1 MSEPSSLL
9 QTLAEA
15 VADGSPVNW
24 DDAESTARSD
34 EDRRAIAQLRG
45 LAILQDAARAH
56 TLSWGPLEI
65 KHEIGRGTF
74 GIVYRAWDTRLDREV
89 ALKLLHEAD
98 GDSRDAAAVVA
109 EGRLLARIRHPNVV
123 VVHGADTHDKRVGVW
138 MEFITGATLKE
149 LTEQQGPLGASEA
162 AVIGR
167 DLCSALAAVH
177 KQGYLHRD
185 IKAQNVMREA
195 GGRIVLMDFGAGG
208 AIVPALGAEAPLA
221 GTPAYLAPEVL
232 AGEPPTVRSD
242 LYSLGVLLFHL
253 VSGSFPVSA
262 QSMNALRDAHARK
275 ERLLLRDLRP
285 DLPEGFVRA
294 VDRAT
299 APEPSDRPA
308 SAGALQALLDET
320 LSSAG
325 TDTSNAAST
334 HVRPP
339 PTRWR
344 VWAAAIV
351 LIAIAG
357 AGGLWLAGKAWWTA
371 PVDRNSVAILPFKNL
386 SPGGDTDYFS
396 EGLADDLVAQLS
408 ALRDLRV
415 IAGTSMRRYRDRT
428 KSEQEIGAE
437 LNVAAVL
444 DSSIRRSG
452 DRIRIVSRLVDAHSG
467 EQLWSES
474 FERGIDDVVAMQNE
488 VARKIAVA
496 LKGELS
502 APDVARLGVGH
513 ASTAA
518 AHTAY
523 LKGRYYWG
531 LRTEDGIARSIR
543 FFNAALASDPKY
555 AAAYAGLSD
564 AYGSQAAYGF
574 VPAEQAYERAEA
586 AARKAVAL
594 DGSLAEAHASLAYV
608 QRNRFE
614 WAAAERSLKRAI
626 ALKPGYATAH
636 HWYSVY
642 LTQQGRF
649 SEALTESKTAISLD
663 PLSVPANLQL
673 GVAMMMARRY
683 DVAVAQ
689 FERTLQMDPAV
700 PLAYRSIADAY
711 TYAGDRAKAHAAFE
725 RALRNTPVA
734 SEDQELKADMA
745 YAAAI
750 EGRRDDALRA
760 VHDLTERF
768 QRGGE
773 QVAGSIAAIHAG
785 LGDRDA
791 AIRWLTVARD
801 RRDQEISYLKVHP
814 RWDSLRGDP
823 RFDAILKSIGLQTT
837 QEVLNGQ
844 AIDYRQTARA
854 ATDRPRD

>member
-1 MSEPSSLL
+1 MSEPNSLI

-15 VADGSPVNW
+15 VADGSAVDWPH
-24 DDAESTARSD
+24 AESSARTD
-34 EDRRAIAQLRG
+34 EERRAIAQLRG
-45 LAILQDAARAH
+45 LAQLQDAARGH
-56 TLSWGPLEI
+56 TLAWGPLEI
-65 KHEIGRGTF
+65 KSEIGRGTF
-74 GIVYRAWDTRLDREV
+74 GVVYRAWDTRLDREV
-89 ALKLLHEAD
+89 ALKLLHDAD
-98 GDSRDAAAVVA
+98 GQSRDAAAVVA
-109 EGRLLARIRHPNVV
+109 EGRLLARIRHPNIV
-123 VVHGADTHDKRVGVW
+123 VVHGADAHDGRIGLW

-149 LTEQQGPLGASEA
+149 LLEQQGPFGASEA

-167 DLCSALAAVH
+167 VLCSALAAVH

-208 AIVPALGAEAPLA
+208 AIVPAAGSDTLLA
-221 GTPAYLAPEVL
+221 GTPAYLAPELL
-232 AGEPPTVRSD
+232 AGEPPSVRSD

-253 VSGSFPVSA
+253 VSGAFPVTALSLH
-262 QSMNALRDAHARK
+262 ALRDAHTEKR
-275 ERLLLRDLRP
+275 RLLLRDLRP
-285 DLPEGFVRA
+285 DLPEPFVRA

-299 APEPSDRPA
+299 APEPSDRPG
-308 SAGALQALLDET
+308 SAGALQALLEEA
-320 LSSAG
+320 LSSG
-325 TDTSNAAST
+325 TTAAASLST
-334 HVRPP
+334 GRQPP
-339 PTRWR
+339 SGPEPRTGWR
-344 VWAAAIV
+344 GWAAAV
-351 LIAIAG
+351 ALAVMAG
-357 AGGLWLAGKAWWTA
+357 VGMLLLGGSLWKA

-386 SPGGDTDYFS
+386 SPGGDTDIFS

-428 KSEQEIGAE
+428 RSEQDIGTE
-437 LNVAAVL
+437 LNVATVL

-452 DRIRIVSRLVDAHSG
+452 DRIRIVSRLVDARTG
-467 EQLWSES
+467 EQLWSDS
-474 FERGIDDVVAMQNE
+474 FERDVNNVVAMQNE

-502 APDVARLGVGH
+502 PPDMARLGAGH
-513 ASTAA
+513 ARNPA

-531 LRTEDGIARSIR
+531 LRTEDGIARSIE
-543 FFNAALASDPKY
+543 FFNEALASDPKY

-564 AYGSQAAYGF
+564 AYGAQASYGF
-574 VPAEQAYERAEA
+574 VPADQALQRAEA

-614 WAAAERSLKRAI
+614 WAAAESSFKRAI

-636 HWYSVY
+636 HWYSVL
-642 LTQQGRF
+642 LTQHGRF
-649 SEALTESKTAISLD
+649 ADAITESKTAISLD

-673 GVAMMMARRY
+673 GVAMLMARRY
-683 DVAVAQ
+683 DVAIAQ

-711 TYAGDRAKAHAAFE
+711 TYAGDRANARVAFE
-725 RALRNTPVA
+725 RAIRNTAVA
-734 SEDQELKADMA
+734 AEDQELKADIA
-745 YAAAI
+745 YAAAV
-750 EGRRDDALRA
+750 EGRREDALKIVRE
-760 VHDLTERF
+760 LTERF
-768 QRGGE
+768 RRGGE
-773 QVAGSIAAIHAG
+773 EVSGSIAAIYAG

-823 RFDAILKSIGLQTT
+823 RFDAILKSLGLPDN
-837 QEVLNGQ
+837 E
-844 AIDYRQTARA
+844 
-854 ATDRPRD
+854 